1 MENNNNN
8 AKLNYFNALFK
19 LQVFWVSIA
28 LILMIL
34 VFSAIADAFATGPNL
49 FNISRNFSFIA
60 IMALGMC
67 VVIITAGIDLS
78 VGSVL
83 ALSAVV
89 LGIVMREGYNVWIG
103 AFACFGTGLLCGF
116 VNGYLIAYVK
126 INPFVVTL
134 GMLSIARSLA
144 IVVTK
149 NAMIYEFGP
158 QEDLLLELGGG
169 ATLGM
174 PNSVIVLL
182 FLTLFFI
189 YSLNYT
195 ARSEERRV
203 GKECR
208 SRWSPYH

>member
-1 MENNNNN
+1 MDNLNENTKNNY
-8 AKLNYFNALFK
+8 LNTLLK
-19 LQVFWVSIA
+19 DQVFWVTIA
-28 LILMIL
+28 LIIMIL
-34 VFSAIADAFATGPNL
+34 VFSIIADAFATGPNL
-49 FNISRNFSFIA
+49 FNITRNFSFIA

-89 LGIVMREGYNVWIG
+89 LGIVMREGYNIWFG

-116 VNGYLIAYVK
+116 VNGYLIAYIK

-158 QEDLLLELGGG
+158 HEDLLNEIGGG

-174 PNSVIVLL
+174 PNSVIVL
-182 FLTLFFI
+182 FILTLFV
-189 YSLNYT
+189 LL
-195 ARSEERRV
+195 
-203 GKECR
+203 
-208 SRWSPYH
+208 